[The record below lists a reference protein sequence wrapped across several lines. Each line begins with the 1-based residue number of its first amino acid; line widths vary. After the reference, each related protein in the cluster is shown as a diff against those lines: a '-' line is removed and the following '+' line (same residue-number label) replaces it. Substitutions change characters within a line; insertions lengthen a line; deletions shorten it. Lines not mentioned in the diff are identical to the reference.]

1 MKLNKLARVSVVST
15 MENALKKLKK
25 EKIAAYDCKKE
36 GVRFI
41 FSVKDKDIQK
51 VFAIF
56 EKPCYNI
63 KVEKYSFK
71 NRILNV
77 LKLRAGMVLGAAVF
91 IAACFISNS
100 FILRIEVNGNGGYLA
115 PEVIEIVTS
124 EGADKFGRFS
134 SFNKIS
140 ATGRILALPQVT
152 FCNIE
157 KCGSVLKVDVRV
169 SGEDGEQTVSEPLY
183 SDVNGTV
190 KRLVAVC
197 GTPAVSAGDEVRAGD
212 ALIFPF
218 VQTEEK
224 TAPCLA
230 AGFAEIECK
239 KTAEYFAE
247 CDSEENLK
255 NALASLLLEGE
266 TVTSEKHAV
275 KPTEG
280 GVIYVIDFT
289 YLHKVSINFG

>member
-1 MKLNKLARVSVVST
+1 

-25 EKIAAYDCKKE
+25 EKIAVYECKKD

-63 KVEKYSFK
+63 KAEKFGLK
-71 NRILNV
+71 KRLFNL
-77 LKLRAGMVLGAAVF
+77 LKLRAGLVIGAAVF

-100 FILRIEVNGNGGYLA
+100 YILRIEVGGNGDYLA
-115 PEVIEIVTS
+115 PEIMEIVT
-124 EGADKFGRFS
+124 GAGAEKFGKFS

-140 ATGRILALPQVT
+140 ATGRIMALPQVT

-169 SGEDGEQTVSEPLY
+169 GGEDGEQTVSEPLY
-183 SDVNGTV
+183 ADVNGTV
-190 KRLVAVC
+190 KRLIAVC
-197 GTPAVSAGDEVRAGD
+197 GTPAVAVGDKVKAGD

-218 VQTEEK
+218 VRTEDK
-224 TAPCLA
+224 TAECLA
-230 AGFAEIECK
+230 AGFAEIECT

-247 CDSEENLK
+247 VESEENLK

-266 TVTSEKHAV
+266 QITAEKHAV